1 MLTLSSSTMMCFDF
15 QRSAIFSAISYSSV
29 TSLSVDGTGRASFIS
44 LLFSMP
50 MIWTPLPILDVSYIT
65 NGPSGLI
72 FPVSILPWSSS
83 VPYFPAGAAN
93 DVRYAK
99 RTLDQS

>member
-1 MLTLSSSTMMCFDF
+1 MSEMLTLSSSTMMCFDF

-50 MIWTPLPILDVSYIT
+50 MIWTPLPILNADLACHTLKLY
-65 NGPSGLI
+65 
-72 FPVSILPWSSS
+72 S
-83 VPYFPAGAAN
+83 V
-93 DVRYAK
+93 
-99 RTLDQS
+99 